1 MKEANIDEEQ
11 VRKEHMREVNQPAHW
26 IYLLGVIL
34 VGFFLM
40 IGLISVLGQ

>member
-11 VRKEHMREVNQPAHW
+11 VRKEHLREVNQPAHW

-34 VGFFLM
+34 ISFFLM
-40 IGLISVLGQ
+40 IGLISVLGR